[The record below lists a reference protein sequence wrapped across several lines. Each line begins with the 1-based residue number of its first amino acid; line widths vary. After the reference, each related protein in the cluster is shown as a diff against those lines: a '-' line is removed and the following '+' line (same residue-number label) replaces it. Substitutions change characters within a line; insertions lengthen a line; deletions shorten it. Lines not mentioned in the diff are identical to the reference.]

1 VSSSFR
7 LHPYILLFQGDTLLG
22 RTLTAVI
29 TLFWMAMMALLVRR
43 DVLPAYLAER
53 EAARAPNYAY
63 LEALAAKP
71 RVQQMGIYI
80 GGARIGQTV
89 SRMAKAGDELRLTN
103 HTDLELNSIA
113 AQLLMIGGGVHF
125 SFKFEATVVEGQL
138 AGFRLGVFSPP
149 QSEPL
154 AIVDGVSAEDKL
166 KLKIRQGGRVENMSV
181 PFDSRQVLSGLF
193 APTSMPAKL
202 RVGES
207 WPVNTLGLGSYGIQN
222 GTATVLRTERI
233 KPEGVSQ
240 EAFVIG
246 VKYGTYEMMVWANAE
261 GEVLQQ
267 KFLGFT
273 LVREK
278 PAAEAERGEKP

>member
-1 VSSSFR
+1 
-7 LHPYILLFQGDTLLG
+7 LLG
-22 RTLTAVI
+22 KILTVVI
-29 TLFWMAMMALLVRR
+29 TLFWMAMMTLLAKW

-53 EAARAPNYAY
+53 EAARAPSYAY

-71 RVQQMGIYI
+71 RVEQMGIYL
-80 GGARIGQTV
+80 GGTRIGQTV
-89 SRMAKAGDELRLTN
+89 SGMSKMGDELRLTN
-103 HTDLELNSIA
+103 HTDLALNSLA
-113 AQLLMIGGGVHF
+113 AQLLMMGGGGAHF
-125 SFKFEATVVEGQL
+125 SIKFEATIVEARL
-138 AGFRLGVFSPP
+138 AGFRMEAFS
-149 QSEPL
+149 QSRSEPL
-154 AIVDGVSAEDKL
+154 VIVDGLAAEDTL
-166 KLKIRQGGRVENMSV
+166 RLKIRQGNRAQSMSV
-181 PFDSRQVLSGLF
+181 PFDPRQVLSGLF

-233 KPEGVSQ
+233 ETEGVAQ
-240 EAFVIG
+240 NVFVIG
-246 VKYGTYEMMVWANAE
+246 IKYGTYETTVWANSE

-278 PAAEAERGEKP
+278 PSAETERGDKP

>member
-1 VSSSFR
+1 M
-7 LHPYILLFQGDTLLG
+7 LG
-22 RTLTAVI
+22 KSLTAAI
-29 TLFWMAMMALLVRR
+29 TLFWMVMMALLAQR

-71 RVQQMGIYI
+71 SVQQMGIYI
-80 GGARIGQTV
+80 AGVRIGQTV
-89 SRMAKAGDELRLTN
+89 SRIEKSGDELRLTN
-103 HTDLELNSIA
+103 RTDLELNAIA
-113 AQLLMIGGGVHF
+113 AQLLRMGGGGVQF
-125 SFKFEATVVEGQL
+125 SFRFEATVVEGRL
-138 AGFRLGVFSPP
+138 AGFRMALFSPP

-154 AIVDGVSAEDKL
+154 AIAEGTAAEDTL
-166 KLKIRQGGRVENMSV
+166 NLRIRQGGRVQDTSV
-181 PFDSRQVLSGLF
+181 PFDSRRVLSGLF
-193 APTSMPAKL
+193 TPASMPAKL

-207 WPVNTLGLGSYGIQN
+207 WPVNTLSLGTYDILN

-233 KPEGVSQ
+233 KVEGASQ

-246 VKYGTYEMMVWANAE
+246 IKCGSYETTAWANSK

-278 PAAEAERGEKP
+278 PPAETEHSEKP

>member
-1 VSSSFR
+1 
-7 LHPYILLFQGDTLLG
+7 LLG
-22 RTLTAVI
+22 KILSGVI
-29 TLFWMAMMALLVRR
+29 TLFWLAMMALLVKS

-53 EAARAPNYAY
+53 EAARAPSYAY

-71 RVQQMGIYI
+71 RVQQMGIYLA
-80 GGARIGQTV
+80 GARIGQTV
-89 SRMAKAGDELRLTN
+89 SGLSKMGDELRLTN
-103 HTDLELNSIA
+103 HTDLELNSFA
-113 AQLLMIGGGVHF
+113 AQLLMMGGGGVHF
-125 SFKFEATVVEGQL
+125 SIKFEATVVEARL
-138 AGFRLGVFSPP
+138 AGFRMEAFSLPR
-149 QSEPL
+149 SEPL
-154 AIVDGVSAEDKL
+154 VIVDGVSTEDML
-166 KLKIRQGGRVENMSV
+166 KLKIRQGSRVQSMSV

-202 RVGES
+202 HVGER

-233 KPEGVSQ
+233 QVEGVSQ
-240 EAFVIG
+240 GAFVISI
-246 VKYGTYEMMVWANAE
+246 KYGIYEMTVWANSA

-278 PAAEAERGEKP
+278 PTAEAESGGKP